1 MILNSRR
8 ADGGAL
14 GLVGFFKRAVRTTD
28 RRAVETHQ
36 DYQRRALYA
45 ALRAL
50 VVKLQVVRRNRP
62 AGRAR
67 GAGWGMKKK
76 LPPETLRRHL
86 KNHPKNH
93 QLQPL
98 LDRRENLN
106 AVGGR
111 IVGQGVTHRP

>member
-1 MILNSRR
+1 M
-8 ADGGAL
+8 
-14 GLVGFFKRAVRTTD
+14 RTTD

-67 GAGWGMKKK
+67 GAGWGGWPMNQPELELEVRCRNIEFRDHTNMTSGWLSDNPMAK
-76 LPPETLRRHL
+76 LRFSGFPKGAVAVQINGEWFTRLRTL
-86 KNHPKNH
+86 PA
-93 QLQPL
+93 Q
-98 LDRRENLN
+98 
-106 AVGGR
+106 
-111 IVGQGVTHRP
+111 